1 MSTTVSGT
9 REQAPDAAGEVKG
22 SRLSAMTYEPVLW
35 WGERRGMDE
44 RRRQLLTQARGDVLE
59 IGAGTGLNA
68 RHYPNALDRLVL
80 AEPEPHMARRLERRV
95 RRLGLDAE
103 VVRASADALPFPDA
117 TFDTV
122 VSTLVLCTVVD
133 VDQALNEIRRVLR
146 PGSTLLFLEHVRAED
161 DRLASWQDRLGGAW
175 ASFADG
181 CQCNRRTVDT
191 LRRHGFSIGETTAAR
206 WRGMPPIVRPVV
218 SGRARIP

>member
-9 REQAPDAAGEVKG
+9 REQATDAACEVKG
-22 SRLSAMTYEPVLW
+22 SRLSAMIYEPVLW

-44 RRRQLLTQARGDVLE
+44 RRRQLLAQARGDVLE

-68 RHYPNALDRLVL
+68 HHYPDGLDRLVL
-80 AEPEPHMARRLERRV
+80 AEPEPNMARRLERRV
-95 RRLGLDAE
+95 RRLRLDAE
-103 VVRASADALPFPDA
+103 VVRAPAHALPFPDA

-122 VSTLVLCTVVD
+122 VSALVLCTVVD

-146 PGSTLLFLEHVRAED
+146 PGSTLLFLEHVRAEGPG
-161 DRLASWQDRLGGAW
+161 LASWQDRLAGAW
-175 ASFADG
+175 AFFADG
-181 CQCNRRTVDT
+181 CRCNRRTVDA
-191 LRRHGFSIGETTAAR
+191 LRRHGFSIGETSAAR
-206 WRGMPPIVRPVV
+206 WRGMPPIVRPIV